1 MNKKLENLQE
11 MQKFEAWKRQQ
22 TINDAFLPAAA
33 AVAAGRALR
42 KLGAAGKIIPR
53 TFKNLNRTRQIY
65 SGVRKNIRDVQ
76 SGKIVPRTSSGTFMN
91 RGTYA
96 QSQGQRILS
105 AGVRTIDAAKRTIV
119 GDKSIGRLGGISAA
133 QSKLS
138 ALNRMAEISA
148 GKGVM
153 GTTLRAVT
161 AIPRA
166 LVGGAIDSLKNKI
179 QTYDPM
185 LTSAQNRQNYITIG
199 KRAGQNIQT
208 PGPGLQRQTFISNAG
223 TRLSRNIQRIRKP

>member
-1 MNKKLENLQE
+1 
-11 MQKFEAWKRQQ
+11 
-22 TINDAFLPAAA
+22 
-33 AVAAGRALR
+33 
-42 KLGAAGKIIPR
+42 
-53 TFKNLNRTRQIY
+53 
-65 SGVRKNIRDVQ
+65 
-76 SGKIVPRTSSGTFMN
+76 MN
-91 RGTYA
+91 RGAYA

-199 KRAGQNIQT
+199 KRAGQDIKT